1 MGGNR
6 KAKRFFD
13 SHGEIQRGM
22 SLSDKYNTR
31 TAALYRDKVT
41 GEFCLEEE
49 CKINV
54 TLFFKYFAFLA
65 IAFFTISCTCTSCRS
80 CAYPRVENGVKRSQP
95 QDIIKSHQGNK
106 RKPSQT
112 QFLAVALNQCELFLI
127 PP

>member
-54 TLFFKYFAFLA
+54 TLFLNILLFSLLHFL
-65 IAFFTISCTCTSCRS
+65 
-80 CAYPRVENGVKRSQP
+80 
-95 QDIIKSHQGNK
+95 
-106 RKPSQT
+106 
-112 QFLAVALNQCELFLI
+112 QFHVHVLHVDLVLI
-127 PP
+127 RG